1 MVPAL
6 NDEVLAVVVLV
17 GSAALAEVVAP
28 KEKGAPVD
36 TFLLDSTGLKG
47 VLPPKEN

>member
-6 NDEVLAVVVLV
+6 NDGVLIVVVLV
-17 GSAALAEVVAP
+17 GSAGLAEVVAP
-28 KEKGAPVD
+28 KEKGTPVD
-36 TFLLDSTGLKG
+36 AFLLDSVGLKG